1 MSPPDTPR
9 EVQQSPIDL
18 AHLNAMTMSDRAIE
32 REVLGLFDTQ
42 SGNIMA
48 ALTSLP
54 QDAAALAHTLKG
66 SARAIG
72 AFGVANA
79 AARVED
85 IVRSGS
91 DIRTPAAKDA
101 IVELSREIDLART
114 AIAKLLREG

>member
-9 EVQQSPIDL
+9 EVQQNPIDL
-18 AHLNAMTMSDRAIE
+18 EHLNAMTMSDRAIE

-72 AFGVANA
+72 AFGVADA

-101 IVELSREIDLART
+101 IAELSREIDLARA